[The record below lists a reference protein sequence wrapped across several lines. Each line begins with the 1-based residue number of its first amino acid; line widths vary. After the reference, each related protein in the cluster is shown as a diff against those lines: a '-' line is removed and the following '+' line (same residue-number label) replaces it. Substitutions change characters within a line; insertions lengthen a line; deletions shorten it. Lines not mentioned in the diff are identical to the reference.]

1 MYQNCFFDE
10 KKTINKTR
18 KKAENDDQKQKLSNW
33 LNQLKTNKKKVP
45 SQEGNICGYEYEY
58 MNRPRVYICLSFE
71 IILWFIFMI
80 LFTST
85 YIQQITVKEE
95 REEAI

>member
-33 LNQLKTNKKKVP
+33 LNQLKTNKKVP

-85 YIQQITVKEE
+85 YTQQITVKEE

>member
-1 MYQNCFFDE
+1 MFFRRE
-10 KKTINKTR
+10 
-18 KKAENDDQKQKLSNW
+18 ENDKQNEKESGKW
-33 LNQLKTNKKKVP
+33 WSKAGVKQLTKPTKNKQKKVP